1 MYIKCELRHLILLSF
16 ILSSNAFGL
25 VPLITSGVNTY
36 QKTAIRTWIPPPS
49 LERPITNRQCYLLQQ
64 TSHRISN
71 TKRPVIRLRQQ
82 STEEDDTVDD
92 TASKWIVSLLTDI
105 VNSVFDTWSVVFPR
119 TVTWQDGIRNV
130 TTTSDCGTTDARVV
144 MVQSSQP
151 PSSAMEL
158 LERIRDDYTVHNY
171 LWTGDLNVEANF
183 VKSCRFTD
191 PTLTF
196 VGTDQYMKNIQ
207 NLRPILNLV
216 MNVATECRSELLDIQ
231 LCESYIQT
239 RWNMIGSLSRV
250 PWKPKVNVIGQTK
263 FWFHNDTYQI
273 YLYDEEWE
281 IQANQALLQLVTPTN

>member
-1 MYIKCELRHLILLSF
+1 MI
-16 ILSSNAFGL
+16 
-25 VPLITSGVNTY
+25 
-36 QKTAIRTWIPPPS
+36 PPS
-49 LERPITNRQCYLLQQ
+49 LERPTTTNRQYNLLQP
-64 TSHRISN
+64 TSHRITGIN
-71 TKRPVIRLRQQ
+71 AKGFLTRLRHG
-82 STEEDDTVDD
+82 TTDENADD
-92 TASKWIVSLLTDI
+92 TASKWIVSRLTDI
-105 VNSVFDTWSVVFPR
+105 VNSIFDTWSVAFPR
-119 TVTWQDGIRNV
+119 TTTSWQDDIHNV
-130 TTTSDCGTTDARVV
+130 TTFTSDCDTDSKVV
-144 MVQSSQP
+144 MNVQSNHQP

-196 VGTDQYMKNIQ
+196 VGTDQYLKNIQ

-216 MNVATECRSELLDIQ
+216 TNVATECQSELMDIQ

-239 RWNMIGSLSRV
+239 RWNMIGSLSRL

-263 FWFHNDTYQI
+263 FWFHNDTYQV

-281 IQANQALLQLVTPTN
+281 IKANQALLQLVTPTN